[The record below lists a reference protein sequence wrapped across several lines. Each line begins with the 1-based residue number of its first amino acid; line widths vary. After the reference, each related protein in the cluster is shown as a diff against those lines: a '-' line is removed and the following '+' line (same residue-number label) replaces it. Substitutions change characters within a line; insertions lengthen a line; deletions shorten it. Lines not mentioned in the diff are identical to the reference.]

1 MRTHLRPA
9 AVGSLAAILSLLV
22 TFSFVTPADAA
33 FLNSLRG
40 FDRTRQGW
48 SGSLDGSYGA
58 SGGNSEESIFSGAA
72 RAQLRDDRHT
82 WRLIAAGNRTT
93 TRGVETA
100 KSAMGHLRHNYR
112 LSDQWATLVF
122 LQAQQNPFQRLDSRY
137 LVGFGARYNLIDDG
151 GVLWSAGAAQ
161 MFESERI
168 QDEEGHTNVQRLSA
182 FTSVETELREG
193 IVLDAM
199 VFYQPRWADFS
210 DWRLFSQ
217 IELDIE
223 LNGVLSL
230 FTGAM
235 VQHNAKPPEGVEQTD
250 WTTTT
255 GFRAK
260 F

>member
-1 MRTHLRPA
+1 MIQHLRLTA
-9 AVGSLAAILSLLV
+9 AVILAALI
-22 TFSFVTPADAA
+22 TFSFATPAEAA

-40 FDRTRQGW
+40 FDSTKDGW
-48 SGSLDGSYGA
+48 SGSIDGSYGA

-72 RAQLRDDRHT
+72 RAQLKGDRNT
-82 WRLIAAGNRTT
+82 WRMIASGNRTT

-100 KSAMGHLRHNYR
+100 KSTMGHLRHNYQ

-137 LVGFGARYNLIDDG
+137 LVGLGARYHLMEKK
-151 GVLWSAGAAQ
+151 GVLWSLGAAQ

-168 QDEEGHTNVQRLSA
+168 QDEEGHTNVQRLST
-182 FTSVETELREG
+182 FTSVETELGEG
-193 IVLDAM
+193 IVLDALL
-199 VFYQPRWADFS
+199 FYQPRWADFS
-210 DWRLFSQ
+210 DWRMFGQ

-223 LNGVLSL
+223 LTGVLSL
-230 FTGAM
+230 FTGFQAE
-235 VQHNAKPPEGVEQTD
+235 HNAQPPEGVEQTD

>member
-1 MRTHLRPA
+1 MNLHLRRA
-9 AVGSLAAILSLLV
+9 ALVILAALI
-22 TFSFVTPADAA
+22 TISFVTPADAA

-40 FDRTRQGW
+40 FDNSRMGW
-48 SGSLDGSYGA
+48 SGSIDGSYGA

-72 RAQLRDDRHT
+72 RAQYQGDRNT
-82 WRLIAAGNRTT
+82 WRMIAAGNRTT

-100 KSAMGHLRHNYR
+100 KSVMGHLRHNYR
-112 LSDQWATLVF
+112 LSDQWATLGF

-137 LVGFGARYNLIDDG
+137 LVGIGARYRLIEKA
-151 GVLWSAGAAQ
+151 GVLWSLGASQ
-161 MFESERI
+161 MWESERI

-193 IVLDAM
+193 IVLDAL

-210 DWRLFSQ
+210 DWRVFGQ

-223 LNGVLSL
+223 LNGFLSL
-230 FTGAM
+230 FTGYQI
-235 VQHNAKPPEGVEQTD
+235 QHDSQPPDDVEKTD

>member
-1 MRTHLRPA
+1 MNIHLRR
-9 AVGSLAAILSLLV
+9 AVFAILAALI

-40 FDRTRQGW
+40 FDNTKEGW
-48 SGSLDGSYGA
+48 SGSVDGSYGA
-58 SGGNSEESIFSGAA
+58 SGGNSEETIFAGAA
-72 RAQLRDDRHT
+72 RAQLKGDRNT
-82 WRLIAAGNRTT
+82 WRMIASGNRTT

-100 KSAMGHLRHNYR
+100 KSGMGHLRHNYR
-112 LSDQWATLVF
+112 LSDQWATLAF

-137 LVGFGARYNLIDDG
+137 LVGLGARYHLIEKR
-151 GVLWSAGAAQ
+151 GVLWSLGAAQ
-161 MFESERI
+161 MWESERI
-168 QDEEGHTNVQRLSA
+168 RDEEGHTNVQRLSA

-193 IVLDAM
+193 IVLDALL
-199 VFYQPRWADFS
+199 FYQPRWADFS
-210 DWRLFSQ
+210 DWRVFGQ

-223 LNGVLSL
+223 LTGVLSL
-230 FTGAM
+230 FTGYQ
-235 VQHNAKPPEGVEQTD
+235 VQHNARPPEGVEQTD

>member
-1 MRTHLRPA
+1 MNTHLRRAAPA
-9 AVGSLAAILSLLV
+9 ILAALI
-22 TFSFVTPADAA
+22 TFSFTTPADAA
-33 FLNSLRG
+33 FMNSLRG
-40 FDRTRQGW
+40 FDNDKDGW
-48 SGSLDGSYGA
+48 SGSVDGSYGA
-58 SGGNSEESIFSGAA
+58 SGGNSEESIFAGAA
-72 RAQLRDDRHT
+72 RTQFKGDRHI

-100 KSAMGHLRHNYR
+100 KSVMGHLRHNYR

-137 LVGFGARYNLIDDG
+137 LVGLGARYNLIEDS
-151 GVLWSAGAAQ
+151 GVLWSLGAAQ

-168 QDEEGHTNVQRLSA
+168 QDEDGHTNVQRLSA
-182 FTSVETELREG
+182 FTSVESELRDG
-193 IVLDAM
+193 IVLDALL
-199 VFYQPRWADFS
+199 FYQPRWADFS
-210 DWRLFSQ
+210 DWRVFGQ

-223 LNGVLSL
+223 LTGVLSL
-230 FTGAM
+230 FTGYQI
-235 VQHNAKPPEGVEQTD
+235 QHDAQPPEGVKETD